1 MRVLVTGAS
10 GFVGASVCRGLLGRG
25 HSVRAAMRRADA
37 PEVPAE
43 AQRVLV
49 GDLAADFDRRA
60 LLDGIEVVVHLA
72 AIAHRGAPE
81 VDILRANVDA
91 TIRLAEAA
99 VGRARR
105 FIFMS
110 SIKVHGE
117 DSGEGA
123 YAETSPMNPR
133 DAYGRAKVDAERFLS
148 ALAARDRIE
157 VALIRPP
164 LVYGPGVKANFMSLL
179 RWVESGAPLPLASV
193 RNRRR
198 LIYVGNLAD
207 ATVRC
212 VEHPEASGAF
222 LVGDDEIV
230 STPELLTRTARA
242 LGRPARMFPFPPG
255 VLRLA
260 GSLAGR
266 SDAILRLTGNLVG
279 DTSRARQ
286 VLAWRP
292 RFSLDEGLAETARW
306 LATEHP

>member
-10 GFVGASVCRGLLGRG
+10 GFVGVALCRALLERG
-25 HSVRAAMRRADA
+25 HAVRAAVRRAGALD
-37 PEVPAE
+37 VPSE
-43 AQRVLV
+43 AQQVQV
-49 GDLAADFDRRA
+49 GDLASEFDRRG
-60 LLDGIEVVVHLA
+60 LLEGMDVVVHLA

-81 VDILRANVDA
+81 ADILRANVDA
-91 TIRLAEAA
+91 TTRLAEAA
-99 VGRARR
+99 VGSVRR
-105 FIFMS
+105 FVFMS

-123 YAETSPMNPR
+123 YAETSPMRPK
-133 DAYGRAKVDAERFLS
+133 DAYGRAKADAERLLGD
-148 ALAARDRIE
+148 LAGGGRIE

-164 LVYGPGVKANFMSLL
+164 LVYGPGVKANFLSLL
-179 RWVESGAPLPLASV
+179 RWVDSGVPLPLASV

-230 STPELLTRTARA
+230 STPELLSRTARA
-242 LGRPARMFPFPPG
+242 LGRPARMFPFPPE

-260 GSLAGR
+260 GALAGR
-266 SDAILRLTGNLVG
+266 SDAVLRLTGNLVG

-292 RFSLDEGLAETARW
+292 RFTLDQGLAETARW
-306 LATEHP
+306 LGTGHP